1 VPGTISNAR
10 RNAERN
16 AGHGGMR
23 GHAWPSR
30 VRGTVA
36 AMAVVV
42 LSACAKQV
50 VSSGTT
56 LPGASPVP
64 SVTTDDPSTFGSATG
79 KGAIEGFLKAVNA
92 QDLQGMSALWGN
104 AKGLARDQFKREELE
119 KRLIVMQCLI
129 QHDKAVFPEDR
140 PRLVTGG
147 RQEFLIELTKQGA
160 SARTSITTVQGPG
173 GRWLVEDV
181 DVAKLRDF
189 CR

>member
-1 VPGTISNAR
+1 V
-10 RNAERN
+10 
-16 AGHGGMR
+16 
-23 GHAWPSR
+23 
-30 VRGTVA
+30 VA
-36 AMAVVV
+36 VLAVVM
-42 LSACAKQV
+42 LGACAKQT

-64 SVTTDDPSTFGSATG
+64 SVTTDDPANFGSASA
-79 KGAIEGFLKAVNA
+79 KGAIDGFLKAVNA
-92 QDLQGMSALWGN
+92 QDLQGMSSLWGN
-104 AKGLARDQFKREELE
+104 TKGLARDQFKREELE

-129 QHDKAVFPEDR
+129 QHDKATYPEDR
-140 PRLVTGG
+140 ARLVTGG
-147 RQEFLIELTKQGA
+147 RQEYLVELTKRGV